1 MDKDHW
7 EKYIEFLNLNYNS
20 IKIYLVEKK
29 DTKELF
35 ALKTINKKF
44 LENKNNCKIQEI
56 FDDRII
62 HHVSLN
68 LIFELLIES

>member
-7 EKYIEFLNLNYNS
+7 EKYIEILNINYNS

-35 ALKTINKKF
+35 ALKTINKKL
-44 LENKNNCKIQEI
+44 LENKNNSKIHEI
-56 FDDRII
+56 FEDRII
-62 HHVSLN
+62 HHVN
-68 LIFELLIES
+68 IYLIFELLIDS